1 MVGIFVF
8 ILLLVLFLT
17 QFALVLFYTLRSDSL
32 PATDQ
37 PAIDSV
43 SVIIPFH
50 NEEFRISKLLYSL
63 NSQNIFPAS
72 IDLIFVDDHSTDE
85 TCKLIQNT
93 LVIPFRIINSE
104 DNRGKKFALHQGVLE
119 AKNDFI
125 LTLDADVELD
135 QDYFK
140 NILVCP
146 QTDMVI
152 LPVEMS
158 GNRFFDILGSIEF
171 RWLQVLT
178 FGSSKPILCNG
189 ANLLFAKLAYLSSFK
204 SRTDF
209 DIASGDDA
217 FLLQSFTHY
226 KRRIQRIKNDALTV
240 KTESP
245 HTLPTLVKQRKRWVG
260 KFKRMADQKSMQMML
275 LLIAIQI
282 GFIVCV
288 VLSFYHPVFL
298 IPLALKFISETI
310 LIYNEKSISNPYFFL
325 ANLLHHF
332 WYPLYLIILLLPA
345 GDEERWK
352 K

>member
-17 QFALVLFYTLRSDSL
+17 QFALVLFYTLRSDSF
-32 PATDQ
+32 PANDE

-50 NEEFRISKLLYSL
+50 NEELRISKLLHSL

-72 IDLIFVDDHSTDE
+72 IDLIFVDDHSTDK
-85 TCKLIQNT
+85 TVTLIQKT
-93 LVIPFRIINSE
+93 LTIPFRIINSE
-104 DNRGKKFALHQGVLE
+104 ENRGKKFALHQGVLS
-119 AKNDFI
+119 AKNNFI

-146 QTDMVI
+146 QVDMVI

-158 GNRFFDILGSIEF
+158 GRRFFDILGSIEF

-217 FLLQSFTHY
+217 FLLQRFTLY
-226 KRRIQRIKNDALTV
+226 KRRIQRINNDPLTV

-245 HTLPTLVKQRKRWVG
+245 HTLSALIKQRKRWVG
-260 KFKRMADQKSMQMML
+260 KFKRMADQKSTQMIL
-275 LLIAIQI
+275 LLITVQL
-282 GFIVCV
+282 GFIASLI
-288 VLSFYHPVFL
+288 LSFYHPVFL

-310 LIYNEKSISNPYFFL
+310 LIYGERAVTNPYFFL

-332 WYPLYLIILLLPA
+332 WYPVYLTLLLFPA
-345 GDEERWK
+345 GPEERWK